1 MIFLKNIFIFKL
13 SIYLGGCAHV
23 NAGARGVQ
31 KKLLDPLA
39 LKLPTVVTH
48 LMWLLAAEPKSLTRS
63 VCTYL

>member
-1 MIFLKNIFIFKL
+1 M
-13 SIYLGGCAHV
+13 

-48 LMWLLAAEPKSLTRS
+48 LMWLLAAEPKSLPLSAYSHVAGTAPGLLRTAAVS
-63 VCTYL
+63 